1 MCYIEIGAK
10 GDEIPPATAGCSN
23 FHHLYADISALWHY
37 DGAIPTERNDDHL
50 KLSDKIWVCRKKAGL
65 SQEALAE
72 KIGVSRQAISKWE
85 TGEASP
91 EITKLPLRART
102 RGGRADRLLDDAA
115 EFEADAPEEAPAEES
130 PAPAQDAPMQT
141 YPEWIDHL
149 PGFLG
154 RMVKKYGWLFGV
166 RMAISGVLFIMIGLV
181 ANAMF
186 TSMGNSFNDM
196 TGGIFP
202 ATQNAGIT
210 FYDEAGNIVSP
221 SHFGLTNND
230 LAALGWSSSSV
241 DPFGMTVSMTEPFD
255 IFFGFIIFLGLAQLI
270 GGLLLA
276 WYLKKKGQE
285 SL

>member
-1 MCYIEIGAK
+1 M
-10 GDEIPPATAGCSN
+10 
-23 FHHLYADISALWHY
+23 
-37 DGAIPTERNDDHL
+37 
-50 KLSDKIWVCRKKAGL
+50 KLNDKIWVCRKKAGL

-85 TGEASP
+85 TGEAAP
-91 EITKLPLRART
+91 EITKLPLLART
-102 RGGRADRLLDDAA
+102 FGDTADWLLDDEA
-115 EFEADAPEEAPAEES
+115 EFEEDTPEEEAAPEEPVGASTCRSSADPAT
-130 PAPAQDAPMQT
+130 A
-141 YPEWIDHL
+141 YPEWIDHI

-154 RMVKKYGWLFGV
+154 RMIKKYGWLFGV
-166 RMAISGVLFIMIGLV
+166 RMAISGTLFIMMGLV

-196 TGGIFP
+196 TGGMFP

-210 FYDEAGNIVSP
+210 FYDEAGNMVDP
-221 SHFGLTNND
+221 SYYGLTAND
-230 LAALGWSSSSV
+230 LAALGLGSPSV
-241 DPFGMTVSMTEPFD
+241 DPFGMTVNMTEPFD

>member
-1 MCYIEIGAK
+1 M
-10 GDEIPPATAGCSN
+10 
-23 FHHLYADISALWHY
+23 
-37 DGAIPTERNDDHL
+37 
-50 KLSDKIWVCRKKAGL
+50 KLNDKIWVCRKKAGL

-91 EITKLPLRART
+91 EITKLPLLART
-102 RGGRADRLLDDAA
+102 RNATADRPPADEA
-115 EFEADAPEEAPAEES
+115 EFEEDIPEEDPAEEAPA
-130 PAPAQDAPMQT
+130 QDVPVQT
-141 YPEWIDHL
+141 YPEWIDRL

-166 RMAISGVLFIMIGLV
+166 RMAISGALFIMMGLV

-196 TGGIFP
+196 TGGMFP

-210 FYDEAGNIVSP
+210 FYDEAGNMVDP

-230 LAALGWSSSSV
+230 LAALGWGSPSA

>member
-1 MCYIEIGAK
+1 M
-10 GDEIPPATAGCSN
+10 
-23 FHHLYADISALWHY
+23 
-37 DGAIPTERNDDHL
+37 
-50 KLSDKIWVCRKKAGL
+50 KLNDKIWVCRKKAGL

-91 EITKLPLRART
+91 EITKLPLLART
-102 RGGRADRLLDDAA
+102 FGVTADWLLDDEA
-115 EFEADAPEEAPAEES
+115 EFEEDAPEEES
-130 PAPAQDAPMQT
+130 PDEPPAPAQAVPAQT

-166 RMAISGVLFIMIGLV
+166 RMAISGALFIMIGLV

-196 TGGIFP
+196 TGGMFP
-202 ATQNAGIT
+202 AIQNAGIT
-210 FYDEAGNIVSP
+210 FYDEAGNMVDP

-230 LAALGWSSSSV
+230 LAALGWSSPSA
-241 DPFGMTVSMTEPFD
+241 DPFGMTASMTEPFD
-255 IFFGFIIFLGLAQLI
+255 IFCGFIIFLGMTQLI

-285 SL
+285 NL

>member
-1 MCYIEIGAK
+1 V
-10 GDEIPPATAGCSN
+10 
-23 FHHLYADISALWHY
+23 
-37 DGAIPTERNDDHL
+37 
-50 KLSDKIWVCRKKAGL
+50 KLNDKIWVCRKKAGL

-91 EITKLPLRART
+91 EITKLPLLART
-102 RGGRADRLLDDAA
+102 FGVTADWLLDDEA
-115 EFEADAPEEAPAEES
+115 EFEEDIPEEDPAEEAPA
-130 PAPAQDAPMQT
+130 QDVPVQT

-166 RMAISGVLFIMIGLV
+166 RMAISGALFTGMGILGK
-181 ANAMF
+181 AMF
-186 TSMGNSFNDM
+186 HSMTSSFSGELPGFTSGM
-196 TGGIFP
+196 
-202 ATQNAGIT
+202 T
-210 FYDEAGNIVSP
+210 FYDEAGNMVDP
-221 SHFGLTNND
+221 SYFGLTASDLND
-230 LAALGWSSSSV
+230 MGLGGSSGYSTFSV
-241 DPFGMTVSMTEPFD
+241 TSGMSDPASMMCN
-255 IFFGFIIFLGLAQLI
+255 FIIVIGLIMLI

>member
-1 MCYIEIGAK
+1 M
-10 GDEIPPATAGCSN
+10 
-23 FHHLYADISALWHY
+23 
-37 DGAIPTERNDDHL
+37 
-50 KLSDKIWVCRKKAGL
+50 KLNDKIWVCRKKAGL

-91 EITKLPLRART
+91 EITKLPLLART
-102 RGGRADRLLDDAA
+102 FNVTADWLLDDEA
-115 EFEADAPEEAPAEES
+115 EFEEDIPEEDPAEEAPA
-130 PAPAQDAPMQT
+130 QDVPVQT

-166 RMAISGVLFIMIGLV
+166 RMAISGALFIMMGLV

-196 TGGIFP
+196 TGGMFP

-210 FYDEAGNIVSP
+210 FYDEAGNMVDP

-230 LAALGWSSSSV
+230 LAAMGLGSSSGYST
-241 DPFGMTVSMTEPFD
+241 FSMTTMTKPID
-255 IFFGFIIFLGLAQLI
+255 IFCGFIIFLGLIMLI

-276 WYLKKKGQE
+276 LYLKRKGQE